1 MAKLSKEA
9 ARELKE
15 LAALAQT
22 RKDFVRLSKN
32 RHNPFIVNGKV
43 DLDRWVAF
51 LSDYGDFV
59 NHTPKPFRKI
69 RTQFNKL

>member
-15 LAALAQT
+15 LASLTQV
-22 RKDFVRLSKN
+22 RKDSVHLFKN
-32 RHNPFIVNGKV
+32 RHNPFIVNGEI